1 MAICRAADSEKCVN
15 RAITVSWG
23 ERLVHDYRVY
33 CVDKIGKIT
42 TASWI
47 EADSVEHAVE
57 IVRDTHKGVDCEI
70 WEGTQCLAKVPAVS
84 PAA

>member
-1 MAICRAADSEKCVN
+1 M
-15 RAITVSWG
+15 
-23 ERLVHDYRVY
+23 HDYRVY
-33 CVDKIGKIT
+33 CVDKNGKIT

-70 WEGTQCLAKVPAVS
+70 WDGTKCLAKVPTISLSVSQPAYAS
-84 PAA
+84 PASVGAP